1 MKQEMF
7 NKLRSFRFK
16 QFSGK
21 AYSAFCSLR
30 KEVTIGVVANCVLT
44 FAAAGTVSAQTN
56 VIAGVS
62 SAETEHELDEVTV
75 TASRVELAMNQAARL
90 VTVITKEEIQQSPVR
105 SIQDLLNYAANIDV
119 VQRGGH
125 GVQADISIRGG
136 SFDQTAILLNGVNL
150 SNPQTGHYSFDI
162 PVNLSDV
169 ERIEIIHG
177 PSSITYGASAFSG
190 GINIITKKTPDHKAY
205 ANIEAGSHG
214 LWGVQASGALTSE
227 LASSQLSAGYNTSD
241 GYTANSDY
249 DIWNLL
255 WQTRLKPEEKSTVD
269 IQLGYNDKRYGA
281 NTFYSAAYPNQYDK
295 TSSYFASVR
304 GETGDRLKFIP
315 VIYWNRHYDEFQLY
329 RDGTPDLPSWYVGHN
344 YHRSDVYGA
353 NLNIQYTSSLGITS
367 LGSELRNEGV
377 LSNVLGKTM
386 TETDGHYTKS
396 DDRTNVSFA
405 LEHNVLLSRF
415 TLTAGLLANYNTSL
429 RGSYKFYPSINVSY
443 RILDNLKTFAS
454 WNKATRMPT
463 FTDLYYTTATHI
475 GNTDLKPENSE
486 AFELGVKYNT
496 WFMSLYATA
505 YLMKGKNIIDWVK
518 PNVDAK
524 WESRNIT
531 KLDKKGIELGARFAL
546 HEVIPVLPEQTV
558 LHAGYARLNQDKSSG
573 NLISNY
579 ALNYLR
585 DKVTLK
591 LEHPIVKNVTVN
603 WNFRWQKRMGG
614 YTRYDKGIKGE
625 FANYEPFSTLDL
637 RINWQLKE
645 FMLHLSANNL
655 YDTKFYDLGN
665 VPQAGF
671 WLIGGISYTIR

>member
-1 MKQEMF
+1 MDQQMF
-7 NKLRSFRFK
+7 MGPGAYRFK
-16 QFSGK
+16 RFARK
-21 AYSAFCSLR
+21 AYSVFNSMH
-30 KEVTIGVVANCVLT
+30 KEVTIGVLTSCVLT

-56 VIAGVS
+56 VVAGVKS
-62 SAETEHELDEVTV
+62 EETEHELDEVTV
-75 TASRVELAMNQAARL
+75 TASRVELAMSQAARL

-119 VQRGGH
+119 MQRGGH

-162 PVNLSDV
+162 PINLSDV

-205 ANIEAGSHG
+205 AALEAGSHG
-214 LWGVQASGALTSE
+214 LWGAQAGGAVSSTH
-227 LASSQLSAGYNTSD
+227 ATSQLSVGYNTSD
-241 GYTANSDY
+241 GYIANSDY

-255 WQTRLKPEEKSTVD
+255 WQTRLKPEKETHVD

-295 TSSYFASVR
+295 TSSYFASIK
-304 GETGDRLKFIP
+304 GETGGKLKFIP
-315 VIYWNRHYDEFQLY
+315 TIYWSRHFDEFQLY
-329 RDGTPDLPSWYVGHN
+329 RDGTPDIPAWYTGHN

-353 NLNIQYTSSLGITS
+353 NLNLQYTSALGITS
-367 LGSELRNEGV
+367 FGSEFRNEGI
-377 LSNVLGKTM
+377 LSNVLGKTLD
-386 TETDGHYTKS
+386 EAEGKYTKA
-396 DDRTNVSFA
+396 DDRTNISFA
-405 LEHNVLLSRF
+405 LEHNLLLRRF
-415 TLTAGLLANYNTSL
+415 TLTAGLLANYNTAL
-429 RGSYKFYPSINVSY
+429 RGSYQFYPSVNISY

-454 WNKATRMPT
+454 WNKATRMQT

-475 GNTDLKPENSE
+475 GNTDLKPETSE
-486 AFELGVKYNT
+486 AFELGIKYQT
-496 WFMSLYATA
+496 WFMNLYATTF
-505 YLMKGKNIIDWVK
+505 LMKGDNIIDWVK
-518 PNVDAK
+518 ADADAK

-531 KLDKKGIELGARFAL
+531 ELDKKGLEVGTQLFL
-546 HEVIPVLPEQTV
+546 HEIYSALPREMV
-558 LHAGYARLNQDKSSG
+558 LHASYARLHQDKSSG

-585 DKVTLK
+585 DKVTVR
-591 LEHPIVKNVTVN
+591 LEHPILRNITAN

-614 YTRYDKGIKGE
+614 YTRYENGIKGE
-625 FANYEPFSTLDL
+625 YTDYQPFSTLDL
-637 RINWQLKE
+637 RINWQWKD
-645 FMLHLSANNL
+645 FQWHLSANNL
-655 YDTKFYDLGN
+655 YDTTYYDLGN

-671 WLIGGISYTIR
+671 WLMGGVSYTLH